1 MCELGVLETLMD
13 MPMVLCA
20 CVREYKRLGR
30 HLQSSPMEAP
40 FTEVSGIHKG
50 KAGMYIGKIG

>member
-1 MCELGVLETLMD
+1 MCELGVLETFMD

-20 CVREYKRLGR
+20 RVRECKRLGR

-40 FTEVSGIHKG
+40 VTEVSGIHEG